1 MGGLRED
8 MALLSNFRG
17 STEDKFDVWWHES
30 YQRISACP
38 PSLYRPRKSR
48 P

>member
-1 MGGLRED
+1 MGGLREG

-17 STEDKFDVWWHES
+17 STEDKFDARWHES

-38 PSLYRPRKSR
+38 TSLQRPRKSR